1 MVTPGRGTPRLFL
14 HMHSGLLTAS
24 LGNDPP
30 PPLIGTPATLMG
42 KIQLQQMSVIS
53 FPPIT
58 SAFWHPGSADT
69 ELTQKTALTAM
80 IRRIFCIMVRPFR
93 NSNVYP

>member
-1 MVTPGRGTPRLFL
+1 
-14 HMHSGLLTAS
+14 
-24 LGNDPP
+24 
-30 PPLIGTPATLMG
+30 MG

-69 ELTQKTALTAM
+69 ERTQKTALTA
-80 IRRIFCIMVRPFR
+80 IDP
-93 NSNVYP
+93 